1 MLMLGIFLLGIL
13 THTQYFI
20 CYFTGI
26 RKFAH
31 DEELRQKANCFIQ
44 NNIDE
49 VTKSKHFYGLP
60 RVKIEIV
67 GADEDLIES
76 SNDKHMFQLVLSW
89 ARQNINPEKPRL
101 EELTEQVNVLYLN
114 PDNTLSDC
122 KDFSS
127 ADQIVKEDDV
137 IYDYKK
143 AKTKLSV
150 PVKPKDSLITS
161 PAHFRKFAINPEE
174 PVASKEWNI
183 IATYQTKDNMYMAIS
198 LLNGE
203 MATMSIH
210 YRPRAVSPTGSTSD
224 GPDSPT
230 LFVTATQVLE
240 RHASLTPLAFMSSA
254 RCAFGLRVINGK
266 LFACGGYD
274 RGDCLISCE
283 EFDLKTN
290 TWNKLA
296 DMNTPRG
303 RFATASLNE
312 KVYAI
317 GGSNGHHEQKMVE
330 IYDAET
336 NKWTLCSDAIKAK
349 VSQGVCELNG
359 KIYGIGGCVGQRSVP
374 DCQVYDPQ
382 TNKWSNIA
390 SLNTARYQAAVCSYK
405 GKIYA
410 IGGTDAWSCLNSVE
424 IYDPN
429 TNKWS
434 AGPLLNNPRRG
445 AGCDVLNG
453 KIYVVGGSDGTQ
465 SLRSIEILGQ
475 EKDMWTLGP
484 ALSIPR
490 ANVGVAAYAN
500 RIFAVGGY
508 SGKKFLDTM
517 EYLDI
522 DNNEWCSYL
531 PVEDSVMAVRKR
543 SQSSEKFDK
552 DEKVM
557 ANTSVRNCNNSVN
570 HVHCNGL

>member
-1 MLMLGIFLLGIL
+1 
-13 THTQYFI
+13 
-20 CYFTGI
+20 
-26 RKFAH
+26 
-31 DEELRQKANCFIQ
+31 
-44 NNIDE
+44 
-49 VTKSKHFYGLP
+49 
-60 RVKIEIV
+60 
-67 GADEDLIES
+67 
-76 SNDKHMFQLVLSW
+76 MFQLVLSW

-127 ADQIVKEDDV
+127 ADQI
-137 IYDYKK
+137 
-143 AKTKLSV
+143 SV
-150 PVKPKDSLITS
+150 LVKPKDSLITS

-390 SLNTARYQAAVCSYK
+390 SLNT
-405 GKIYA
+405 
-410 IGGTDAWSCLNSVE
+410 
-424 IYDPN
+424 
-429 TNKWS
+429 
-434 AGPLLNNPRRG
+434 
-445 AGCDVLNG
+445 G

-484 ALSIPR
+484 ALSIAR